1 MRPPNSN
8 KPRASKAPKSTTN
21 GAQALNGAEIAADAP
36 NGANHTP
43 RQRERSPES
52 AALLSADTAGSTH
65 TTTPQNGS
73 NALGI
78 PHGLE
83 NRSQQDPPK
92 ERRGRRYKTFESI
105 RRGLASV
112 CNKVELGTLDVK
124 QAAVAVQALNAL
136 LATVSAMKS
145 AELERQAEQLEE
157 RAVEAALATESN
169 GEAYGE
175 A

>member
-1 MRPPNSN
+1 M
-8 KPRASKAPKSTTN
+8 
-21 GAQALNGAEIAADAP
+21 
-36 NGANHTP
+36 
-43 RQRERSPES
+43 
-52 AALLSADTAGSTH
+52 
-65 TTTPQNGS
+65 
-73 NALGI
+73 
-78 PHGLE
+78 
-83 NRSQQDPPK
+83 
-92 ERRGRRYKTFESI
+92 
-105 RRGLASV
+105 
-112 CNKVELGTLDVK
+112 ELGTLDVK